1 MPPRNSLKLRTR
13 GKDDLI
19 YLLSTVFKANPLTI
33 RVLYFISE
41 LKARVIGDV
50 HLMMLERKI
59 SKNMTNKVL
68 GELARNGICKIVRV
82 RGNGTYNRNNVV
94 YIDNEEILGLLNT
107 IKEWYD
113 AYE

>member
-19 YLLSTVFKANPLTI
+19 YLLSTVFKVNPLTI

-41 LKARVIGDV
+41 LKARVIGDI

-59 SKNMTNKVL
+59 SRNMTNKVL
-68 GELARNGICKIVRV
+68 GELAKKGICKIVKV